1 MHNQTFEFA
10 TTFFQI
16 KKTHTH
22 TPKLCSAKNCCFHP
36 GSSSNPIIWI
46 RVFAAKVSRISLWKP
61 PIGTLLVIRS
71 SCDIQSAKKLF
82 MKMNRRLY
90 SGFTACVSAK
100 FTWDSEGGHQGGG
113 PTSFPLL
120 FPIRTL
126 GFPVNPLV
134 SENNPLSLLEAFYQT
149 TSATTWLGNLKFS
162 RCWVPTGSDRNKFT
176 LPKIRRIYL
185 PQDEQET
192 ALKIGR
198 FTKERTI
205 VYQPP
210 CFRGYVRFRGF
221 VWYQLNNISWIQVS
235 FSQKISIPPKT
246 GRYIFRLLRSLAAT
260 LYIYIYIYVCAFSK
274 RKTWDKEIVFQITI
288 RSDRPTSGRGLTPG
302 ATLENPPLCRD
313 DASGG
318 VFFQH
323 KSQPPKLVPTGPL
336 LWKTLLETNMSFWET
351 GSDFGK
357 ACIFLGWT
365 VRFREGCFK
374 CICHTQALQLQHV
387 QHVQWNIGALVGSD
401 VPN

>member
-1 MHNQTFEFA
+1 
-10 TTFFQI
+10 
-16 KKTHTH
+16 
-22 TPKLCSAKNCCFHP
+22 
-36 GSSSNPIIWI
+36 
-46 RVFAAKVSRISLWKP
+46 
-61 PIGTLLVIRS
+61 
-71 SCDIQSAKKLF
+71 
-82 MKMNRRLY
+82 MNRRLY

-198 FTKERTI
+198 FTKERTT

-260 LYIYIYIYVCAFSK
+260 LYIYIYVYVRFPKEKLGTKKLFSK
-274 RKTWDKEIVFQITI
+274 
-288 RSDRPTSGRGLTPG
+288 
-302 ATLENPPLCRD
+302 
-313 DASGG
+313 
-318 VFFQH
+318 
-323 KSQPPKLVPTGPL
+323 
-336 LWKTLLETNMSFWET
+336 
-351 GSDFGK
+351 
-357 ACIFLGWT
+357 
-365 VRFREGCFK
+365 
-374 CICHTQALQLQHV
+374 
-387 QHVQWNIGALVGSD
+387 
-401 VPN
+401 